1 MKRLFLSGILIILS
15 LVPLNAKELR
25 CGVIKFNDTVQP
37 VSAQFVIS
45 SIKEFNRGKDVD
57 LILIE
62 LNTPGG
68 LLKSTREIVS
78 AIFES
83 EIPVCVYVYPSGSQA
98 ASAGFFILMSGN
110 YAAMADGTNAG
121 AAHPVSLMPG
131 FSLNNKDNDKGKGEK
146 QNGNILA
153 EKIVEDTAAFIRSIA
168 EKRGRNVQYAEK
180 AVRESKSYSAKE
192 CLKLNLIDYI
202 ESDPYILVKKIAKEK
217 LGFDADNVVF
227 ITKEY
232 SLRERILSILASPEI
247 AYLLFLAGIIGI
259 FIEIKS
265 PGAIFPGLFGAICLI
280 LFFFSTKVLPVSI
293 AGMLFIVLGILL
305 IIMEFKIVSYG
316 FLTLGGLFSMVIGSL
331 MLFKSDLPGFNLS
344 FSSIIFSAL
353 LFGIVFAVVIYFIV
367 QSQKEKIHTGKESF
381 MGKKAEAVM
390 DFENGKGKVFF
401 NGEYWDAECDENC
414 NVKKGDKVLIT
425 GVEEMILKIK
435 GV

>member
-1 MKRLFLSGILIILS
+1 MKRLILFGFLIILS
-15 LVPLNAKELR
+15 FTSLKSEELR
-25 CGVIKFNDTVQP
+25 CGLIKFNDTVQP
-37 VSAQFVIS
+37 VSSEFAIS
-45 SIKEFNRGKDVD
+45 AIEEFNRSNNVD

-83 EIPVCVYVYPSGSQA
+83 NIPVCVYVYPSGSQA
-98 ASAGFFILMSGN
+98 ASAGFFILMSGD
-110 YAAMADGTNAG
+110 YAAMAEGTNAG

-131 FSLNNKDNDKGKGEK
+131 FSLNDKDNKKEKGKK
-146 QNGNILA
+146 QNENILA

-168 EKRGRNVQYAEK
+168 EKRGRSVEYVEK
-180 AVRESKSYSAKE
+180 AVRESKSYTAKE
-192 CLKLNLIDYI
+192 CLKYGLIDYI
-202 ESDPYILVKKIAKEK
+202 ESDPEVLVKKIAKDK
-217 LGFDADNVVF
+217 LSINADNIVF
-227 ITKEY
+227 ITKDY
-232 SLRERILSILASPEI
+232 SLREKILSILASPEI
-247 AYLLFLAGIIGI
+247 AYLLFLAGVIGI

-316 FLTLGGLFSMVIGSL
+316 FLTLGGLFSMVVGSL

-381 MGKKAEAVM
+381 IGKKAEAVV

-401 NGEYWDAECDENC
+401 NGEYWDAECEENC

>member
-1 MKRLFLSGILIILS
+1 MRKLILFGILIILS
-15 LVPLNAKELR
+15 FFPAKSEELR
-25 CGVIKFNDTVQP
+25 CGIIKFDDTVQP
-37 VSAQFVIS
+37 VSAEFVIS
-45 SIKEFNRGKDVD
+45 SIKEFNEAGNVD

-83 EIPVCVYVYPSGSQA
+83 KIPVCVYVYPSGSQA

-110 YAAMADGTNAG
+110 YAAMSDGTNAG

-131 FSLNNKDNDKGKGEK
+131 FSINEKKDKEK
-146 QNGNILA
+146 KNENILA

-168 EKRGRNVQYAEK
+168 EKKGRSVEYCEK
-180 AVRESKSYSAKE
+180 AVRESKSYTAKE
-192 CLKLNLIDYI
+192 CLKYGLIDYI
-202 ESDPYILVKKIAKEK
+202 EAEPESLVKKIATEK
-217 LGFDADNVVF
+217 LGIKAEGVVF
-227 ITKEY
+227 ITKDY
-232 SLRERILSILASPEI
+232 SLREKILSILASPEI
-247 AYLLFLAGIIGI
+247 AYLLFLAGVIGI

-265 PGAIFPGLFGAICLI
+265 PGAVFPGLFGAICLI

-293 AGMLFIVLGILL
+293 AGMLFIVLGVLL

-316 FLTLGGLFSMVIGSL
+316 FLTLGGLFSMVVGSL
-331 MLFKSDLPGFNLS
+331 MLFKSDLPGLTLS
-344 FSSIIFSAL
+344 PYSIIFSAL
-353 LFGIVFAVVIYFIV
+353 LFGILFAVIVYFIV

-381 MGKKAEAVM
+381 IGRKAEAVV

-401 NGEYWDAECDENC
+401 NGEYWDAECVDNC
-414 NVKKGDKVLIT
+414 EIKKGDRVLIT
-425 GVEEMILKIK
+425 GVDEMTLKIK
-435 GV
+435 GGVQ

>member
-305 IIMEFKIVSYG
+305 IIMEFKIISYG

>member
-1 MKRLFLSGILIILS
+1 MFGFLIFISFFSVLGKDVKCGI
-15 LVPLNAKELR
+15 
-25 CGVIKFNDTVQP
+25 IKFNDTVQP
-37 VSAQFVIS
+37 VSAEFVIS
-45 SIKEFNRGKDVD
+45 EIREFNRNKSVN

-78 AIFES
+78 EIFES
-83 EIPVCVYVYPSGSQA
+83 KIPVCVYVYPSGSQA
-98 ASAGFFILMSGN
+98 ASAGFFILMSGDF
-110 YAAMADGTNAG
+110 AAMSPGTNAG

-131 FSLNNKDNDKGKGEK
+131 ISTDEKKNEKKDNV
-146 QNGNILA
+146 LA

-168 EKRGRNVQYAEK
+168 EKRGRNVEFCEK
-180 AVRESKSYSAKE
+180 AVKESKSYTAKE
-192 CLKLNLIDYI
+192 CLKYGLIDFI
-202 ESDPYILVKKIAKEK
+202 EENPETLVKKIFSEK
-217 LGFDADNVVF
+217 LGIQADKVVF
-227 ITKEY
+227 IEKDY

-265 PGAIFPGLFGAICLI
+265 PGAVFPGLFGAICLI
-280 LFFFSTKVLPVSI
+280 LFFFSTRVIPVSI
-293 AGMLFIVLGILL
+293 AGMLFIILGVLL

-316 FLTLGGLFSMVIGSL
+316 FLTLGGLFSMVVGSL
-331 MLFKSDLPGFNLS
+331 MLIKSDLPGFSLS
-344 FSSIIFSAL
+344 PSSIIFTAL
-353 LFGIVFAVVIYFIV
+353 AFGILFAFFVYLIVKAQKQQVF
-367 QSQKEKIHTGKESF
+367 TGKESF
-381 MGKKAEAVM
+381 IGKKAEAVV

-401 NGEYWDAECDENC
+401 NGEYWDAECEENC

-425 GVEEMILKIK
+425 GIEEMILKIR